1 MSVVLAEMCALL
13 MCWNFMEL
21 QMSKVLESAS
31 ESRKTAEK
39 FDLSSSQVFNQICES
54 VKVHSERG
62 KFSFAKSLLKSAVT
76 KEELEEV
83 LSEVKSKGYKITM
96 HSEKEDSW
104 LFEVSW

>member
-39 FDLSSSQVFNQICES
+39 FDLSSSQV
-54 VKVHSERG
+54 
-62 KFSFAKSLLKSAVT
+62 A
-76 KEELEEV
+76 
-83 LSEVKSKGYKITM
+83 
-96 HSEKEDSW
+96 
-104 LFEVSW
+104 